1 MLRFKRY
8 TMDQTTHSHR
18 FPQYDETILIV
29 DDDDISR
36 RLLSVMLKNMGFH
49 SISVEDGQCVTFSC
63 EYFSHIHAI
72 LMDMNMPKLDG
83 YKTTRKIRDL
93 YKKMNCN
100 EYVPIIAVT
109 GEENAEKCLRAGCD
123 LHLLKPVS
131 NESLADALQKVGL
144 HPLPITKR

>member
-1 MLRFKRY
+1 
-8 TMDQTTHSHR
+8 MDYSVDIPNH
-18 FPQYDETILIV
+18 PQSKETILIV

-36 RLLSVMLKNMGFH
+36 RLLSIMLNNLGFH
-49 SISVEDGQCVTFSC
+49 AICVEDGEYLTFSC
-63 EYFSHIHAI
+63 GYFSHINAI

-93 YKKMNCN
+93 YKKMKSN

-109 GEENAEKCLRAGCD
+109 VDENKDKCIKAGCD

-131 NESLADALQKVGL
+131 NETLAEALKEIGL
-144 HPLPITKR
+144 HPLPITNPAKPDKVP